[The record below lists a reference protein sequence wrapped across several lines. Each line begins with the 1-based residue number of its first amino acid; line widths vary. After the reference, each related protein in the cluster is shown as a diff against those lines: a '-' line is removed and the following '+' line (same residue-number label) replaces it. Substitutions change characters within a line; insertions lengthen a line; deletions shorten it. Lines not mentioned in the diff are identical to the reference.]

1 MSMPSGVQYG
11 RVTGRLIRAV
21 LDGSD
26 GDESPDG
33 APIPG
38 ATVTFRARVT
48 HAKNASAEPPVTIF
62 LDPVV
67 AATDENG
74 VLVTRSGQPGVWLVA
89 TDDPGM
95 DPVIGSYT
103 VTVAAPTITS
113 LTWGI
118 VVPSGGTVDLAT
130 AVPVPSAPAAALA
143 EWVAVRGEVLAARD
157 VAVAVADGIPDLVA
171 AEVGSAV
178 LPHAQSAQASA
189 TAAAVSATAADGSV
203 INAATSA
210 TAAAGSA
217 TAAAESATNA
227 VAAADEIPGLVADYL
242 TANPPPAGD
251 DGREVELQTSAT
263 HVQWRYIGDVAWL
276 DLVPLELITGQDG
289 SHGLSA
295 ELRTNTTHIQWRQ
308 AGGAWADLIPLA
320 SLVGPAGPPNTL
332 TIGTVTTGAAGTAAS
347 AAVTGTAPN
356 QTLSLTIPRGTDG
369 SPTAYELRG
378 SGQPNGVVTAPTGT
392 YYTDTARTAGAW
404 RWYKASGSGNTGWIV
419 EAGDTGDVNIASLL
433 DPNFT
438 TSGFPGALA
447 TVARF
452 GNSVTLSLMIYVAAG
467 AAIIG
472 TGRILTRT
480 ILNLPAG
487 LGGPGAS
494 ISLGPA
500 AINSFYDSARIA
512 RSFPRAIVIAASA
525 GTWAAGDRIQFTGNI
540 RDAGPWPTTLT
551 V

>member
-1 MSMPSGVQYG
+1 M
-11 RVTGRLIRAV
+11 
-21 LDGSD
+21 
-26 GDESPDG
+26 
-33 APIPG
+33 
-38 ATVTFRARVT
+38 
-48 HAKNASAEPPVTIF
+48 
-62 LDPVV
+62 
-67 AATDENG
+67 
-74 VLVTRSGQPGVWLVA
+74 
-89 TDDPGM
+89 
-95 DPVIGSYT
+95 
-103 VTVAAPTITS
+103 
-113 LTWGI
+113 
-118 VVPSGGTVDLAT
+118 
-130 AVPVPSAPAAALA
+130 
-143 EWVAVRGEVLAARD
+143 
-157 VAVAVADGIPDLVA
+157 
-171 AEVGSAV
+171 
-178 LPHAQSAQASA
+178 
-189 TAAAVSATAADGSV
+189 
-203 INAATSA
+203 
-210 TAAAGSA
+210 
-217 TAAAESATNA
+217 
-227 VAAADEIPGLVADYL
+227 ADYL

-308 AGGAWADLIPLA
+308 AGGAWADLIPLE

-347 AAVTGTAPN
+347 AAVTGTAPD

-378 SGQPNGVVTAPTGT
+378 SDQPNGVVTAPPGT
-392 YYTDTARTAGAW
+392 YYTNTARTAGAW

-447 TVARF
+447 TVARS
-452 GNSVTLSLMIYVAAG
+452 GNNVTLTLVIYVAAG

-500 AINSFYDSARIA
+500 AINSLYDGARIA
-512 RSFPRAIVIAASA
+512 RSFPSAIVIAASA